1 MEELLN
7 IMVIGGGYAGIN
19 HIIALKK
26 EFQEEAARSIRIILV
41 DQNAFHLKKVNLFKG
56 IVEKDVSNLKIPLKQ
71 YCGPDVEF
79 IQGELTSVLPKE
91 QIVHITA
98 ADGTSKSLHF
108 DRLVL
113 ALGSVVQEVNSECGG
128 ITLSNLQNAQLIREQ
143 LLKMTTSTKSML
155 RVAIIGSG
163 ITGIETASEVCF
175 MMKKELEK
183 EGKGGRSIEIVLINN
198 KHRVL
203 EEVPEKISARL
214 EQRLRRQ
221 GVIVLHN
228 QRAVQHLNGRIIF
241 TDKTELEA
249 DACIWTIGLKPHP
262 CLHSLGLS
270 VTEQGKVM
278 VDSFYRIKESD
289 YIYAIGDCIHV
300 VDPVSG
306 KAAAM
311 SCKEA
316 ISHGKR
322 LAKII
327 KAGIQGTKAVSHRT
341 FPDFLCIGLGPDD
354 AIVWASKWGSDFV
367 LTGKLALK
375 IREYTW
381 NAASII
387 H

>member
-1 MEELLN
+1 MEKVMT
-7 IMVIGGGYAGIN
+7 IVVIGGGYAGIN
-19 HIIALKK
+19 HIQALKK
-26 EFQEEAARSIRIILV
+26 EFRDELTRRIRIILV
-41 DQNAFHLKKVNLFKG
+41 DKNAFHLKKVTLFKG
-56 IVEKDVSNLKIPLKQ
+56 IVGEDVSHLKVPLKQ

-79 IQGELTSVLPKE
+79 IPGELSSVLPKE
-91 QIVHITA
+91 QIVHITGE
-98 ADGTSKSLHF
+98 DGTAKPLHF

-113 ALGSVVQEVNSECGG
+113 ALGSVVQEVNEECGG
-128 ITLSNLQNAQLIREQ
+128 ITLSNLHNAQLIREE
-143 LLKMTTSTKSML
+143 LLELTASPKGTL
-155 RVAIIGSG
+155 RVAIIGGG
-163 ITGIETASEVCF
+163 ITGIETAGEVCSWL
-175 MMKKELEK
+175 KNDIEE
-183 EGKGGRSIEIVLINN
+183 EGMGGKSIEIVLINN
-198 KHRVL
+198 KQRVL
-203 EEVPEKISARL
+203 EEVPEKISVRL

-228 QRAVQHLNGRIIF
+228 KRAERFSNGKITF

-249 DACIWTIGLKPHP
+249 DACVWTVGVTPHP
-262 CLHSLGLS
+262 SLQSLGLT

-278 VDSFYRIKESD
+278 VDPFYRTKESD
-289 YIYAIGDCIHV
+289 SIYAIGDCIHV

-341 FPDFLCIGLGPDD
+341 FPDFLCIGLGPND
-354 AIVWASKWGSDFV
+354 AFVWANKWGADFV